1 MATYP
6 HMSDTEFPDVN
17 GVDVWKLKND
27 FPFEEFDSVQ
37 MKITICSVPWDV
49 GLIHVGNAQIGG
61 LGNVVDFGSE
71 QARDSWFENL
81 ADKYTFTTEYRAFHM
96 QGKGGAVDGTIKLPI
111 PYDVLARYNYAVV
124 EYEPMPVNLEGYG
137 VSKWFYFIRESFM
150 KAANTSEVE
159 LILDAWQTFI
169 YDLAIPYMMLE
180 RGHAPMAALSAEQFL
195 ANPIGNT
202 RYVAGD
208 DVTFDDAPSVLKS
221 ENEIVFND
229 GENIYACIVLDS
241 AITGTWGE
249 YRNTWRM
256 PSGSR
261 FTNQGVPNYS
271 CVCIDA
277 DRFNDFILDVDYSF
291 PQFKRAVKAVFFASD
306 KMITLGNELEFAGYT
321 FHYASANYQ
330 THDLLDLD
338 KASFGYDSK
347 YADIAKLY
355 TYPYAHIE
363 IMDERG
369 EVSIIRVEDTT
380 GKLDVVSSLS
390 TVYPF
395 INLTANVT
403 GIGGAGVRSVYFKHL
418 GGRAMRYGG
427 RWQTVALDW
436 EVPTFAVVQSNNI
449 TYDYATHYDRVQ
461 ARNDADTAK
470 AIANRDAAT
479 AKTNADKS
487 ARAAHDN
494 AVDSAN
500 TGYTNAEAGAN
511 TGYTNAAASASNEKT
526 NADATAAT
534 IKGNADR
541 SAANAWDNAY
551 ELADMEQT
559 NSNNDAAL
567 VTNNA
572 TADTTAITADALDS
586 NTYNAESTRLGNAF
600 NLRSTNIANDL
611 TTDLMSISTAAE
623 RESAGIAAI
632 GGAVGAALSLS
643 PSAAVQTA
651 VAYMQAG
658 VSIHASQA
666 EANKQTS
673 TNSTQNA
680 STALNNSFMLVEADR
695 RTNAKRDIDNQ
706 RIMTQANNTAA
717 TTRSNA
723 ANTNSTS
730 KTVADNSKAAANA
743 NALDTYNNDV
753 LTVNP
758 NNYNTAVNNAD
769 RTRDTQIGNADRTR
783 DTAIGNADRTYL
795 AQAGQGGI
803 NELTKSTAD
812 QNALDAYNN
821 ALAAIENS
829 VKQAALEPA
838 NTFGTIAN
846 GETATTRPMAVF
858 AQVVTQN
865 EGAIAAAGD
874 EMLRFGYHCN
884 LNWRFDGWQ
893 KMKYFTYWK
902 VADMWID
909 DFRLPDAYADRIR
922 FTLMGGVCVWR
933 SPDIIG
939 KVSIY
944 DNI

>member
-1 MATYP
+1 MANYP
-6 HMSDTEFPDVN
+6 HMSDTSFPDVN
-17 GVDVWKLKND
+17 QVDVWKLKND

-37 MKITICSVPWDV
+37 MKITVCAVPWDV

-71 QARDSWFENL
+71 RARDSWFENL
-81 ADKYTFTTEYRAFHM
+81 TDKYTFNTEYRAFHM

-111 PYDVLARYNYAVV
+111 PYDVLARYNYAIV

-137 VSKWFYFIRESFM
+137 VNKWFYFIRESFM

-169 YDLAIPYMMLE
+169 YGISIPYLMLE

-195 ANPIGNT
+195 ANPIQNT

-229 GENIYACIVLDS
+229 GDNVYACIVLDS

-256 PSGSR
+256 PTGSR

-277 DRFNDFILDVDYSF
+277 DRFNDFIIDVDYSF
-291 PQFKRAVKAVFFASD
+291 PQFKQAVKAVFFASD
-306 KMITLGNELEFAGYT
+306 KMVTLGNALEFAGYT

-330 THDLLDLD
+330 THDLLDLT

-347 YADIAKLY
+347 YANIAKLY

-363 IMDERG
+363 IMDEHG

-449 TYDYATHYDRVQ
+449 TYDYATHFDRVQ

-470 AIANRDAAT
+470 AVANRNAAT
-479 AKTNADKS
+479 AKTNADAQALAAKQNADNS
-487 ARAAHDN
+487 AA
-494 AVDSAN
+494 
-500 TGYTNAEAGAN
+500 
-511 TGYTNAAASASNEKT
+511 NEKT
-526 NADATAAT
+526 NADNTART
-534 IKGNADR
+534 IKTNANN
-541 SAANAWDNAY
+541 SSANAETNAY
-551 ELADMEQT
+551 LLADMEKA
-559 NSNNDAAL
+559 NSDA
-567 VTNNA
+567 
-572 TADTTAITADALDS
+572 D
-586 NTYNAESTRLGNAF
+586 G
-600 NLRSTNIANDL
+600 DL
-611 TTDLMSISTAAE
+611 TTSNAALETAANTSINTAGKSYNSKSNNISNATNGRSTTLANSLTGVLTGISTDAQ
-623 RESAGIAAI
+623 RESAGIAAV
-632 GGAVGAALSLS
+632 GGVVGAVLSLS
-643 PSAAVQTA
+643 PSGLADTA
-651 VAYMQAG
+651 TSYLQAG
-658 VSIHASQA
+658 VSIHASEA
-666 EANKQTS
+666 EAGAQQRNNSAAYQVSETNANAMTNAANNRMDGENS
-673 TNSTQNA
+673 ATNSKITG
-680 STALNNSFMLVEADR
+680 
-695 RTNAKRDIDNQ
+695 
-706 RIMTQANNTAA
+706 QANNTSATIKSNATRTQTASKTAA
-717 TTRSNA
+717 TNSKNTANTNA
-723 ANTNSTS
+723 ANT
-730 KTVADNSKAAANA
+730 
-743 NALDTYNNDV
+743 YNNDI
-753 LTVNP
+753 
-758 NNYNTAVNNAD
+758 AVNVNNKTTANENAL
-769 RTRDTQIGNADRTR
+769 
-783 DTAIGNADRTYL
+783 RTYNAALGVNAL
-795 AQAGQGGI
+795 A
-803 NELTKSTAD
+803 KSTAD
-812 QNALDAYNN
+812 DNSLAAYNN
-821 ALAAIENS
+821 ALAAIANGI
-829 VKQAALEPA
+829 KQAALEPA

-865 EGAIAAAGD
+865 DGAIAAAGD

-902 VADMWID
+902 VADMWIG

-922 FTLMGGVCVWR
+922 FTLLGGVNVWR

-944 DNI
+944 DNL

>member
-1 MATYP
+1 MANYP
-6 HMSDTEFPDVN
+6 HMSDTSFPDVN

-37 MKITICSVPWDV
+37 MKITVCAVPWDV

-71 QARDSWFENL
+71 QARDAWFENIT
-81 ADKYTFTTEYRAFHM
+81 DKYTFNTEYRAFHM

-111 PYDVLARYNYAVV
+111 PYDVLARYNYAIV

-169 YDLAIPYMMLE
+169 YGISIPYLMLE

-208 DVTFDDAPSVLKS
+208 DVTYDDAPSVLKS
-221 ENEIVFND
+221 DNEIVFND
-229 GENIYACIVLDS
+229 GDNVYACIVLDS

-256 PSGSR
+256 PTGSR

-277 DRFNDFILDVDYSF
+277 DRFNDFILDVDYAF
-291 PQFKRAVKAVFFASD
+291 PQFKQAVKAVFFASD

-321 FHYASANYQ
+321 FNYASANYQ
-330 THDLLDLD
+330 THDLLDLT

-347 YADIAKLY
+347 YANIAKLY

-395 INLTANVT
+395 INLTANIT

-470 AIANRDAAT
+470 AVANRNAAT

-487 ARAAHDN
+487 ALAAHDN
-494 AVDSAN
+494 AVASAN
-500 TGYTNAEAGAN
+500 TGYTNAEKS
-511 TGYTNAAASASNEKT
+511 AANEKT
-526 NADATAAT
+526 NADETAAT
-534 IKGNADR
+534 IKDNADR
-541 SAANAWDNAY
+541 SANNAWTNAY
-551 ELADMEQT
+551 ILADMEHA
-559 NSNNDAAL
+559 NSSRDAAL
-567 VTNNA
+567 VTTNA
-572 TADTTAITADALDS
+572 EEETTANTAIAEAGKTFNGKSSDISIAS
-586 NTYNAESTRLGNAF
+586 NG
-600 NLRSTNIANDL
+600 RSTTLANSL
-611 TTDLMSISTAAE
+611 TEALTGITTDAQ

-632 GGAVGAALSLS
+632 GGAVGAVLSLS
-643 PSAAVQTA
+643 PSGLASTA
-651 VAYMQAG
+651 TSYLQAG
-658 VSIHASQA
+658 VSIHANEA
-666 EANKQTS
+666 EAGAQTRNNNAAQTNTTTNTRS
-673 TNSTQNA
+673 TRDA
-680 STALNNSFMLVEADR
+680 ADDR
-695 RTNAKRDIDNQ
+695 IDDELDATNDKITD
-706 RIMTQANNTAA
+706 QATNTSA
-717 TTRSNA
+717 TTLENA
-723 ANTNSTS
+723 NQTRRDS
-730 KTVADNSKAAANA
+730 KTIADNSLVAATDNA
-743 NALDTYNNDV
+743 QDTYDNDI

-758 NNYNTAVNNAD
+758 NNYTTAKNNAD
-769 RTRDTQIGNADRTR
+769 RTRNTQIA
-783 DTAIGNADRTYL
+783 NADRTYL
-795 AQAGQGGI
+795 AQAGEGGI

-812 QNALDAYNN
+812 QNALAAYNN
-821 ALAAIENS
+821 ALAAIENGI
-829 VKQAALEPA
+829 KQAALEPA

-865 EGAIAAAGD
+865 DGAIAAAGD

-922 FTLMGGVCVWR
+922 FTLMGGVNVWR
-933 SPDIIG
+933 LPDIIG

-944 DNI
+944 DNL

>member
-1 MATYP
+1 MANYP
-6 HMSDTEFPDVN
+6 HMSDTEFPDVA
-17 GVDVWKLKND
+17 GVDVWKMKND

-37 MKITICSVPWDV
+37 MKITVCAVPWDV

-71 QARDSWFENL
+71 QARDAWFENL
-81 ADKYTFTTEYRAFHM
+81 TDKYTFHTEYRAFHM

-111 PYDVLARYNYAVV
+111 PYDMLARYNYAIV

-169 YDLAIPYMMLE
+169 YGISIPYLMLE

-195 ANPIGNT
+195 ANPIQNT

-229 GENIYACIVLDS
+229 GDNIYACIVLDS

-277 DRFNDFILDVDYSF
+277 DRFNDFIIDVDHSF
-291 PQFKRAVKAVFFASD
+291 PQFKQAVKAVFFASD
-306 KMITLGNELEFAGYT
+306 KMVKLGNALEFAGYT

-330 THDLLDLD
+330 THDLLDLT

-347 YADIAKLY
+347 YANIAKLY

-363 IMDERG
+363 IMDEHG

-427 RWQTVALDW
+427 RWQTVVLDW

-449 TYDYATHYDRVQ
+449 TYDYATHFDRVQ

-470 AIANRDAAT
+470 AVANRNAAT
-479 AKTNADKS
+479 AKTNANAQALAAKQNADNS
-487 ARAAHDN
+487 AA
-494 AVDSAN
+494 
-500 TGYTNAEAGAN
+500 
-511 TGYTNAAASASNEKT
+511 NEKT
-526 NADATAAT
+526 NADKTART
-534 IKGNADR
+534 IKTNANN
-541 SAANAWDNAY
+541 SAANAETNAY
-551 ELADMEQT
+551 LLADMEKANSDADGDLARANAALEIT
-559 NSNNDAAL
+559 ANTAINAAGKSYNSKSNNIS
-567 VTNNA
+567 NA
-572 TADTTAITADALDS
+572 T
-586 NTYNAESTRLGNAF
+586 NG
-600 NLRSTNIANDL
+600 RSTALANSL
-611 TTDLMSISTAAE
+611 TGVLTGISTKAQ

-632 GGAVGAALSLS
+632 GGAVGAVLSLS
-643 PSAAVQTA
+643 PSGLADTA
-651 VAYMQAG
+651 TSYLQAG
-658 VSIHASQA
+658 VSIHASEA
-666 EANKQTS
+666 EAGAQQRNNNAAYQVSETNANAMTNAANNRMDGENS
-673 TNSTQNA
+673 ATNSKITG
-680 STALNNSFMLVEADR
+680 
-695 RTNAKRDIDNQ
+695 
-706 RIMTQANNTAA
+706 QANNTSATIKSNATRTQKASKKAA
-717 TTRSNA
+717 TNSKNTANTNA
-723 ANTNSTS
+723 ANT
-730 KTVADNSKAAANA
+730 
-743 NALDTYNNDV
+743 YNNDI
-753 LTVNP
+753 
-758 NNYNTAVNNAD
+758 AVNVNNKTTANENAL
-769 RTRDTQIGNADRTR
+769 
-783 DTAIGNADRTYL
+783 RTYNAALGVNAL
-795 AQAGQGGI
+795 A
-803 NELTKSTAD
+803 KSTAD
-812 QNALDAYNN
+812 DNALAAYNN
-821 ALAAIENS
+821 ALAAIANGI
-829 VKQAALEPA
+829 KQAALEPA
-838 NTFGTIAN
+838 NTFGTISH

-865 EGAIAAAGD
+865 DGAIAAAGD

-922 FTLMGGVCVWR
+922 FTLMGGVNVWR

-944 DNI
+944 DNL

>member
-1 MATYP
+1 MANYP
-6 HMSDTEFPDVN
+6 HMSDTSFPDVN
-17 GVDVWKLKND
+17 QVDVWKLKND

-37 MKITICSVPWDV
+37 MKITVCAVPWDV

-71 QARDSWFENL
+71 QARDAWFENL
-81 ADKYTFTTEYRAFHM
+81 TDKYTFNTEYRAFHM

-111 PYDVLARYNYAVV
+111 PYDVLARYNYAIV

-137 VSKWFYFIRESFM
+137 VNKWFYFIRESFM

-169 YDLAIPYMMLE
+169 YGMSIPYLMLE

-208 DVTFDDAPSVLKS
+208 DVTYDDAPSVLKS
-221 ENEIVFND
+221 DNEIVFND
-229 GENIYACIVLDS
+229 GDNVYACFVLDS

-256 PSGSR
+256 PTGSR

-277 DRFNDFILDVDYSF
+277 DRFNDFILDVDYAF
-291 PQFKRAVKAVFFASD
+291 PQFKQAVKAVFFASD

-321 FHYASANYQ
+321 FNYASANYQ
-330 THDLLDLD
+330 THDLLDLT

-347 YADIAKLY
+347 YANIAKLY

-449 TYDYATHYDRVQ
+449 TYDYATHFDRMQ
-461 ARNDADTAK
+461 ARNDADTSK

-479 AKTNADKS
+479 AKTNADAS
-487 ARAAHDN
+487 ALAARDN
-494 AVDSAN
+494 AKASAA
-500 TGYTNAEAGAN
+500 TAKTNADASAA
-511 TGYTNAAASASNEKT
+511 TTQTNAKASAANEKT
-526 NADATAAT
+526 NADSTALT
-534 IKGNADR
+534 IKTNADN
-541 SAANAWDNAY
+541 SAANAKTNADI
-551 ELADMEQT
+551 LADMEYA
-559 NSNNDAAL
+559 NSDRDATL
-567 VTNNA
+567 ITNNA
-572 TADTTAITADALDS
+572 DAETTATTAIAAAS
-586 NTYNAESTRLGNAF
+586 RTYNSESNSITNGVNG
-600 NLRSTNIANDL
+600 RSTVLANSL
-611 TTDLMSISTAAE
+611 TDVLTSISTSAE

-632 GGAVGAALSLS
+632 GGAVGAVLSLS
-643 PSAAVQTA
+643 PSGLASTA
-651 VAYMQAG
+651 TSYLQAG

-666 EANKQTS
+666 ESEAQQRNNSASYQTS
-673 TNSTQNA
+673 ETGANAMTNA
-680 STALNNSFMLVEADR
+680 SNNRVNSDR
-695 RTNAKRDIDNQ
+695 DANNTRTT
-706 RIMTQANNTAA
+706 TQANNTAA

-723 ANTNSTS
+723 AQTRTDS
-730 KTVADNSKAAANA
+730 KTVATNSKDTANTNAANTYD
-743 NALDTYNNDV
+743 NDT
-753 LTVNP
+753 TVNV
-758 NNYNTAVNNAD
+758 NNKNTADNNAD
-769 RTRDTQIGNADRTR
+769 RAYSTATTNNTRTKKTAD
-783 DTAIGNADRTYL
+783 DNADRTYN
-795 AQAGQGGI
+795 AATD
-803 NELTKSTAD
+803 NNARAKTTAD
-812 QNALDAYNN
+812 QDAQAAYDN
-821 ALAAIENS
+821 ALAKIQNGIN
-829 VKQAALEPA
+829 QAALEPS
-838 NTFGTIAN
+838 NTFGAIAN

-865 EGAIAAAGD
+865 DGAIAAAGD

-902 VADMWID
+902 VSDMWID
-909 DFRLPDAYADRIR
+909 GFRLPDAYADRIR
-922 FTLMGGVCVWR
+922 FTLMGGVNVWR

-944 DNI
+944 DNL

>member
-1 MATYP
+1 MANYP
-6 HMSDTEFPDVN
+6 HMSDTEFPNVA
-17 GVDVWKLKND
+17 GVDVWKMKND

-37 MKITICSVPWDV
+37 MKITVCAVPWDV

-71 QARDSWFENL
+71 QARDAWFENL
-81 ADKYTFTTEYRAFHM
+81 ADKYTFRTEYRAFHM

-111 PYDVLARYNYAVV
+111 PYDVLARYNYAIV

-137 VSKWFYFIRESFM
+137 VNKWFYFIRETFM

-169 YDLAIPYMMLE
+169 YGLSIPYLMLE

-195 ANPIGNT
+195 ANPIQNT

-221 ENEIVFND
+221 DNEIVFND
-229 GENIYACIVLDS
+229 GDNIYACIVLDS

-256 PSGSR
+256 PTGSR
-261 FTNQGVPNYS
+261 FTNQGVPNYA

-277 DRFNDFILDVDYSF
+277 DRFNDFILDVDYAF
-291 PQFKRAVKAVFFASD
+291 PQFKQAVKAVFFASD
-306 KMITLGNELEFAGYT
+306 KMVTLGDALEFAGYT

-330 THDLLDLD
+330 THDLINLQ
-338 KASFGYDSK
+338 KSSFGYDAK
-347 YADIAKLY
+347 YANIAKLY
-355 TYPYAHIE
+355 TFPYAHIE
-363 IMDERG
+363 IMDEHG

-427 RWQTVALDW
+427 RWQTVVLDW

-449 TYDYATHYDRVQ
+449 TYDYATHFDRVQ

-470 AIANRDAAT
+470 AIANRNAAT

-487 ARAAHDN
+487 AKAAHDN

-500 TGYTNAEAGAN
+500 TGYTNAQKS
-511 TGYTNAAASASNEKT
+511 AANEKT
-526 NADATAAT
+526 NADATART

-541 SAANAWDNAY
+541 SAANAWTNAY
-551 ELADMEQT
+551 ELAGMEQA
-559 NSNNDAAL
+559 NSYNDASL

-572 TADTTAITADALDS
+572 TADTTAITADAANS

-611 TTDLMSISTAAE
+611 TTDLVSISTEAE

-651 VAYMQAG
+651 TNYMQAG
-658 VSIHASQA
+658 VSIHASQS
-666 EANKQTS
+666 EAAAQTS
-673 TNSTQNA
+673 TNSLQNS
-680 STALNNSFMLVEADR
+680 STALNNALVMAMADL
-695 RTNAKRDIDNQ
+695 RTNQKRDTDNT
-706 RIMTQANNTAA
+706 RITTQANNTAA
-717 TTRSNA
+717 TTRANA
-723 ANTNSTS
+723 DNTYGSST
-730 KTVADNSKAAANA
+730 TVADNSKAAANS

-753 LTVNP
+753 QTVNP
-758 NNYNTAVNNAD
+758 NNYTTAENNAD
-769 RTRDTQIGNADRTR
+769 RTRDTQIA
-783 DTAIGNADRTYL
+783 NADRTYL
-795 AQAGQGGI
+795 AQAGEGGI

-812 QNALDAYNN
+812 QNALAAYNN
-821 ALAAIENS
+821 ALAAIDNGI
-829 VKQAALEPA
+829 KQAALEPA

-865 EGAIAAAGD
+865 DGAIAAAGD

-922 FTLMGGVCVWR
+922 FTLMGGVNVWR

-944 DNI
+944 DNL

>member
-1 MATYP
+1 MANYP
-6 HMSDTEFPDVN
+6 HMSDTSFPDVN
-17 GVDVWKLKND
+17 QVDVWKLKND

-37 MKITICSVPWDV
+37 MKITVCAVPWDV

-71 QARDSWFENL
+71 QARDAWFENL
-81 ADKYTFTTEYRAFHM
+81 TDKYTFNTEYRAFHM

-111 PYDVLARYNYAVV
+111 PYDVLARYNYAIV

-137 VSKWFYFIRESFM
+137 VGKWFYFIRESFM

-169 YDLAIPYMMLE
+169 YGISIPYLMLE

-195 ANPIGNT
+195 ANPIQNT

-221 ENEIVFND
+221 DNEIVFND
-229 GENIYACIVLDS
+229 GDNIYACIVLDS

-256 PSGSR
+256 PTGSR

-291 PQFKRAVKAVFFASD
+291 PQFKQAVKAVFFASD
-306 KMITLGNELEFAGYT
+306 KMVTLGNALEFAGYT

-330 THDLLDLD
+330 THDLLDLT

-347 YADIAKLY
+347 YANIAKLY

-403 GIGGAGVRSVYFKHL
+403 GIGGSGVRSVYFKHL

-449 TYDYATHYDRVQ
+449 TYDYATHFDRVQ

-470 AIANRDAAT
+470 VISNRDAVT
-479 AKTNADKS
+479 AKTNADAS
-487 ARAAHDN
+487 AATAQ
-494 AVDSAN
+494 
-500 TGYTNAEAGAN
+500 TNAK
-511 TGYTNAAASASNEKT
+511 TSAANEKT
-526 NADATAAT
+526 NADSTALT
-534 IKGNADR
+534 IKTNADN
-541 SAANAWDNAY
+541 SAANAKTNADI
-551 ELADMEQT
+551 LADMEYA
-559 NSNNDAAL
+559 NSDRDATL

-572 TADTTAITADALDS
+572 SAETIATTAIAAAS
-586 NTYNAESTRLGNAF
+586 RTYNSESNSITNGVNG
-600 NLRSTNIANDL
+600 RSTTLANSL
-611 TTDLMSISTAAE
+611 TEVLTGINTDAQ

-632 GGAVGAALSLS
+632 GGAVGAVLSLS
-643 PSAAVQTA
+643 PSGLASTA
-651 VAYMQAG
+651 TSYLQAG
-658 VSIHASQA
+658 VSIHASEA
-666 EANKQTS
+666 EAGAQTRNNSASYQTS
-673 TNSTQNA
+673 ENGANAMTNA
-680 STALNNSFMLVEADR
+680 SNNRVNSDR
-695 RTNAKRDIDNQ
+695 DANNTRTT
-706 RIMTQANNTAA
+706 TQANNTAA

-723 ANTNSTS
+723 DQTRNDS
-730 KTVADNSKAAANA
+730 KTVATNSKGTANT
-743 NALDTYNNDV
+743 NASNTYGNDT
-753 LTVNP
+753 TVNV
-758 NNYNTAVNNAD
+758 NNKNTADNNAD
-769 RTRDTQIGNADRTR
+769 RTYGTATANNTRTK
-783 DTAIGNADRTYL
+783 T
-795 AQAGQGGI
+795 
-803 NELTKSTAD
+803 TAD
-812 QNALDAYNN
+812 QDAQAAYDN
-821 ALAAIENS
+821 ALARIQNGIN
-829 VKQAALEPA
+829 QAALEPT
-838 NTFGTIAN
+838 NNFGTIAH

-865 EGAIAAAGD
+865 DGAIAAAGD

-884 LNWRFDGWQ
+884 MNWRFDGWQ
-893 KMKYFTYWK
+893 KMRYFTYWK

-909 DFRLPDAYADRIR
+909 NFRLPDAYADRIR
-922 FTLMGGVCVWR
+922 FTLMGGVNVWR

-944 DNI
+944 DNL